1 MPPKKVKPKKQPKHE
16 DCCEDN
22 LGRELFLVWRSIM
35 AKLSEVTDAL
45 AAQTQAIQDLTAALA
60 AVPPAAATEADLDG
74 VKASIDTNTAS
85 ITALKPV

>member
-1 MPPKKVKPKKQPKHE
+1 MPPKKVKTKPQSKRHE
-16 DCCEDN
+16 DCDEDN

-74 VKASIDTNTAS
+74 VKSTIDTNTAS
-85 ITALKPV
+85 ITALKP